1 MTDKILHHE
10 DTQGMAL
17 DDWLYVAVKRRGPG
31 LRATTDTHPT
41 QRVEA
46 YVNYGQWV
54 AECPSGD
61 GGAIVAS
68 RTKPFMCPECWNAPW
83 GGQWLEVVYP
93 ANKAA
98 LEAVLLARPKVRN
111 EFRTRNWVP
120 SETADDLRAENTAR
134 GLALEV

>member
-1 MTDKILHHE
+1 MDKILHHE

-17 DDWLYVAVKRRGPG
+17 ASWLYTAVKRGGPG
-31 LRATTDTHPT
+31 LKPTTDTHTT

-61 GGAIVAS
+61 GGAIQAS
-68 RTKPFMCPECWNAPW
+68 RTEPFMCPECWNEPW

-93 ANKAA
+93 ANKTAV
-98 LEAVLLARPKVRN
+98 EAVLLARPKVRN
-111 EFRTRNWVP
+111 DYRTRNWVP
-120 SETADDLRAENTAR
+120 SETVAVLQAENAER

>member
-1 MTDKILHHE
+1 MGL
-10 DTQGMAL
+10 AS
-17 DDWLYVAVKRRGPG
+17 WLYAAVKRGGAG
-31 LRATTDTHPT
+31 LKATTDTHKT

-68 RTKPFMCPECWNAPW
+68 RTEPFMCPECWNAPW
-83 GGQWLEVVYP
+83 NGQWLEVVYP

-98 LEAVLLARPKVRN
+98 VEAVLLARPKVRN
-111 EFRTRNWVP
+111 DYRTRNWVP
-120 SETADDLRAENTAR
+120 SETVAGLQAENAER
-134 GLALEV
+134 GLALEVV